1 MFGSSLRFF
10 QMIKF
15 VKSRFFNRR
24 ISYRFCNFALHLNL
38 FSSVSLPFPI
48 SHNGERGVIYFL
60 FFFSGFL
67 LCERRNHHSWIVG
80 DRVDRRFRFLLS
92 RVTYRFIIS
101 GHCVNATFFQRYSRW
116 LRKKTYHLD
125 NPRNF
130 KTNKFN
136 LQTLKK
142 KFFAI
147 IHCLKSIP
155 LKFSHLPFR
164 KQSYINN
171 HFCYVSNSIQLW

>member
-1 MFGSSLRFF
+1 M
-10 QMIKF
+10 
-15 VKSRFFNRR
+15 KSRFFNRR

-116 LRKKTYHLD
+116 LRKKKRIILITPEILKPT
-125 NPRNF
+125 NSTF
-130 KTNKFN
+130 KHWRKS
-136 LQTLKK
+136 
-142 KFFAI
+142 FFAI